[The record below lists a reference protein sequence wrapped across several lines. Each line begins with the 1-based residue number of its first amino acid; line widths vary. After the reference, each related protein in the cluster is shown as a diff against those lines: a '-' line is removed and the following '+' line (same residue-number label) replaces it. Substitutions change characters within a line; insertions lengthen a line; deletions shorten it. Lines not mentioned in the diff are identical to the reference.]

1 MSFYLQ
7 LVVTIIYDTKADRPS
22 FNVIKKTRSLGFGH
36 KLEDTGDTAEQKQ
49 MLQGGGETQ
58 VKPRCDRTGGI
69 NQDNQDNQIG
79 DR

>member
-7 LVVTIIYDTKADRPS
+7 LVVTIIYDTRADRPS

-36 KLEDTGDTAEQKQ
+36 KLQDTGDTAEQKQ
-49 MLQGGGETQ
+49 MLQGAGETQ
-58 VKPRCDRTGGI
+58 VKPDRTGGM